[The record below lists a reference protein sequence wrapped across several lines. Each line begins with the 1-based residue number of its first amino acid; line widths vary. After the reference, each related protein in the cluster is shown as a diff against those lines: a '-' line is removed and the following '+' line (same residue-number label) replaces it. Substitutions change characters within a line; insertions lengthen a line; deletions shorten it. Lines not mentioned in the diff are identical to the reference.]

1 MPEIKFYHRP
11 EVPMEMHK
19 VKIVQRLELLPARQR
34 LQKMKEAHFNAFLLH
49 NKDIFVDMLT
59 DSGVNAMS
67 DDMQAA
73 MLRADD
79 AYAGSETFYRMNKK
93 LTEIFGIE
101 HFLPAHQ
108 GRACEHIIAVHFVK
122 PGKTVIMNYHFTTA
136 KAHVTNL
143 GGKVEELIADEGLI
157 TASDLPFKGNIDL
170 NKVKACIEREG
181 AENIAYLRMEAG
193 TNLIGGQPISYE
205 NMKAATELAKSY
217 GIPTVLDASL
227 LQDNLYFI
235 KTREEGMKDKSIR
248 EITRMI
254 ADLFDLVY
262 FSGRKFGF
270 GRGGGC
276 MVRDEKMFHEM
287 EDYVTMY
294 EGFLTYGGMS
304 VKEMEALII
313 GFEESMDFDV
323 ISQGP
328 QFIRHCVNELVKC
341 GIPMVTPSGGLGAHI
356 NAREVVPHIPD
367 KRIVFGMTRSFYHR
381 LMKSGVKIYEYEPGF
396 IHAKSY
402 VADDEY
408 AMIGTINLDYRSLV
422 HHFENGVWMY
432 KCDSIKDLKA
442 DIDETLAKSIEITP
456 DMLKTGLATRF
467 IRSVVRI
474 FAPML

>member
-1 MPEIKFYHRP
+1 
-11 EVPMEMHK
+11 
-19 VKIVQRLELLPARQR
+19 
-34 LQKMKEAHFNAFLLH
+34 
-49 NKDIFVDMLT
+49 
-59 DSGVNAMS
+59 
-67 DDMQAA
+67 
-73 MLRADD
+73 
-79 AYAGSETFYRMNKK
+79 
-93 LTEIFGIE
+93 
-101 HFLPAHQ
+101 
-108 GRACEHIIAVHFVK
+108 
-122 PGKTVIMNYHFTTA
+122 
-136 KAHVTNL
+136 
-143 GGKVEELIADEGLI
+143 
-157 TASDLPFKGNIDL
+157 
-170 NKVKACIEREG
+170 
-181 AENIAYLRMEAG
+181 
-193 TNLIGGQPISYE
+193 
-205 NMKAATELAKSY
+205 
-217 GIPTVLDASL
+217 
-227 LQDNLYFI
+227 
-235 KTREEGMKDKSIR
+235 
-248 EITRMI
+248 
-254 ADLFDLVY
+254 
-262 FSGRKFGF
+262 
-270 GRGGGC
+270 
-276 MVRDEKMFHEM
+276 M